1 MSLLRTIA
9 EYEALPAKWIETV
22 YTNPATRYYQHCTSL
37 TRISLN
43 GVYGKEDEAALLQAG
58 DGYLKGAA
66 DVSSW
71 IKLSDRTR
79 LWGNARY
86 TTGKETGIVWNE
98 TADFELLYPYVM
110 ADSIGGDLSLQEY
123 AFTGGYSGRAG
134 KFTWGIEGSYR
145 AALEYRNRDP
155 RPKNI
160 VSDLDFAGGGS
171 VRLDK
176 YVVGIS
182 VMAQIYSQDNTLDF
196 YAPLGSAYIYTM
208 TGLGQPRYDSGKAMS
223 PIRTTRATVTEP
235 AFNCFPH
242 KEGRAYTPQRTTAN
256 IA

>member
-1 MSLLRTIA
+1 MKIRFCSFLTIALFLLPALQGAERDSLSLLRTIA

-58 DGYLKGAA
+58 DGYLKGAV

-86 TTGKETGIVWNE
+86 TTGKETDVVWNE

-134 KFTWGIEGSYR
+134 KFTWGIVTGILVRRTSSRTSILPAEVPCDWVNMSW
-145 AALEYRNRDP
+145 EYR
-155 RPKNI
+155 
-160 VSDLDFAGGGS
+160 SWH
-171 VRLDK
+171 K
-176 YVVGIS
+176 YT
-182 VMAQIYSQDNTLDF
+182 A
-196 YAPLGSAYIYTM
+196 
-208 TGLGQPRYDSGKAMS
+208 K
-223 PIRTTRATVTEP
+223 TTRSTFMPRWVAP
-235 AFNCFPH
+235 ISI
-242 KEGRAYTPQRTTAN
+242 R
-256 IA
+256 

>member
-1 MSLLRTIA
+1 MKIRFCSFLTIALFLLPALQGAERDSLSLLRTIA

-43 GVYGKEDEAALLQAG
+43 GVYGKENEAALLQAG

-86 TTGKETGIVWNE
+86 TTGKETGVVWNE

-123 AFTGGYSGRAG
+123 AFTGG
-134 KFTWGIEGSYR
+134 
-145 AALEYRNRDP
+145 
-155 RPKNI
+155 
-160 VSDLDFAGGGS
+160 
-171 VRLDK
+171 
-176 YVVGIS
+176 
-182 VMAQIYSQDNTLDF
+182 
-196 YAPLGSAYIYTM
+196 
-208 TGLGQPRYDSGKAMS
+208 
-223 PIRTTRATVTEP
+223 
-235 AFNCFPH
+235 
-242 KEGRAYTPQRTTAN
+242 
-256 IA
+256 

>member
-1 MSLLRTIA
+1 MKIRFCSFLTIALFLLPALQGAERDSLSLLRTIA

-86 TTGKETGIVWNE
+86 TTGKETETVDIEWHEAFKRIHKKNTDKGTEVGIRM
-98 TADFELLYPYVM
+98 D
-110 ADSIGGDLSLQEY
+110 DSILSRGLYQDDVIY
-123 AFTGGYSGRAG
+123 ADDEKLVVVNTPPCEVIRVTLIPGHEKMSAKVCYEIG
-134 KFTWGIEGSYR
+134 
-145 AALEYRNRDP
+145 NRH
-155 RPKNI
+155 
-160 VSDLDFAGGGS
+160 
-171 VRLDK
+171 
-176 YVVGIS
+176 
-182 VMAQIYSQDNTLDF
+182 
-196 YAPLGSAYIYTM
+196 APLFWGENDTFIT
-208 TGLGQPRYDSGKAMS
+208 
-223 PIRTTRATVTEP
+223 I
-235 AFNCFPH
+235 
-242 KEGRAYTPQRTTAN
+242 
-256 IA
+256 

>member
-1 MSLLRTIA
+1 MKIRFCSFLTIALFLLPALQGTERDSLSLLRTIA

-86 TTGKETGIVWNE
+86 TTGKETGVVWNE

-110 ADSIGGDLSLQEY
+110 GRFHRGRPFPARICLHGRIFGSSRKIHM
-123 AFTGGYSGRAG
+123 GYRRELPCR
-134 KFTWGIEGSYR
+134 T
-145 AALEYRNRDP
+145 
-155 RPKNI
+155 
-160 VSDLDFAGGGS
+160 
-171 VRLDK
+171 
-176 YVVGIS
+176 GIS
-182 VMAQIYSQDNTLDF
+182 
-196 YAPLGSAYIYTM
+196 
-208 TGLGQPRYDSGKAMS
+208 
-223 PIRTTRATVTEP
+223 
-235 AFNCFPH
+235 
-242 KEGRAYTPQRTTAN
+242 
-256 IA
+256 

>member
-1 MSLLRTIA
+1 MKIRFCSFLTIALFLLPALQGAERDSLSLLRTIA
-9 EYEALPAKWIETV
+9 EHEALPAKWIETV

-43 GVYGKEDEAALLQAG
+43 GVYGKENEAALLQAG

-86 TTGKETGIVWNE
+86 TTGKETGVVWNE

-134 KFTWGIEGSYR
+134 KFTWGIEGATVPHWNIETGILVRRTSSR
-145 AALEYRNRDP
+145 TSILPAEVPCDWVNMSWEYR
-155 RPKNI
+155 
-160 VSDLDFAGGGS
+160 SWH
-171 VRLDK
+171 K
-176 YVVGIS
+176 YI
-182 VMAQIYSQDNTLDF
+182 A
-196 YAPLGSAYIYTM
+196 
-208 TGLGQPRYDSGKAMS
+208 K
-223 PIRTTRATVTEP
+223 TTRSTFMPRWVAP
-235 AFNCFPH
+235 ISI
-242 KEGRAYTPQRTTAN
+242 R
-256 IA
+256 

>member
-1 MSLLRTIA
+1 MDRNGLYQPGHPI
-9 EYEALPAKWIETV
+9 LPA
-22 YTNPATRYYQHCTSL
+22 
-37 TRISLN
+37 LN
-43 GVYGKEDEAALLQAG
+43 FSDP
-58 DGYLKGAA
+58 YLHKRGLRKRRRSCPLASRRRL
-66 DVSSW
+66 SSW

-86 TTGKETGIVWNE
+86 TTGKETGVVWNE

-110 ADSIGGDLSLQEY
+110 ADSFGGDLSLQEY

-171 VRLDK
+171 VRLGK

-182 VMAQIYSQDNTLDF
+182 VMAQI
-196 YAPLGSAYIYTM
+196 
-208 TGLGQPRYDSGKAMS
+208 
-223 PIRTTRATVTEP
+223 
-235 AFNCFPH
+235 
-242 KEGRAYTPQRTTAN
+242 
-256 IA
+256 

>member
-1 MSLLRTIA
+1 MKIRFCSFLTIALFLLPALQGAERDSLSLLRTIA

-43 GVYGKEDEAALLQAG
+43 GVCGKENEAALLQAG

-86 TTGKETGIVWNE
+86 TTGKETGVVWNE

-123 AFTGGYSGRAG
+123 AFTGGYSGRAVPHWNIE
-134 KFTWGIEGSYR
+134 TGILVRRTSSRTSILLVEVPCDWINMSW
-145 AALEYRNRDP
+145 EYR
-155 RPKNI
+155 
-160 VSDLDFAGGGS
+160 SWH
-171 VRLDK
+171 K
-176 YVVGIS
+176 YT
-182 VMAQIYSQDNTLDF
+182 A
-196 YAPLGSAYIYTM
+196 
-208 TGLGQPRYDSGKAMS
+208 K
-223 PIRTTRATVTEP
+223 TTRSTFMPRWVAP
-235 AFNCFPH
+235 ISI
-242 KEGRAYTPQRTTAN
+242 R
-256 IA
+256 

>member
-1 MSLLRTIA
+1 MKIRFCSFLTIALFLLPALQGAERDSLSLLRTIA

-22 YTNPATRYYQHCTSL
+22 YTNPATQYYQHCTSL

-86 TTGKETGIVWNE
+86 TTGKETGVVWNE

-145 AALEYRNRDP
+145 AALEYRLGP
-155 RPKNI
+155 R
-160 VSDLDFAGGGS
+160 FC
-171 VRLDK
+171 RRR
-176 YVVGIS
+176 
-182 VMAQIYSQDNTLDF
+182 F
-196 YAPLGSAYIYTM
+196 
-208 TGLGQPRYDSGKAMS
+208 
-223 PIRTTRATVTEP
+223 RAI
-235 AFNCFPH
+235 
-242 KEGRAYTPQRTTAN
+242 G
-256 IA
+256 

>member
-1 MSLLRTIA
+1 MKIRFCSFLTIALFLLPALQGTERDSLSLLRTIA

-86 TTGKETGIVWNE
+86 TTG
-98 TADFELLYPYVM
+98 
-110 ADSIGGDLSLQEY
+110 
-123 AFTGGYSGRAG
+123 
-134 KFTWGIEGSYR
+134 
-145 AALEYRNRDP
+145 
-155 RPKNI
+155 
-160 VSDLDFAGGGS
+160 
-171 VRLDK
+171 
-176 YVVGIS
+176 
-182 VMAQIYSQDNTLDF
+182 
-196 YAPLGSAYIYTM
+196 
-208 TGLGQPRYDSGKAMS
+208 
-223 PIRTTRATVTEP
+223 
-235 AFNCFPH
+235 
-242 KEGRAYTPQRTTAN
+242 
-256 IA
+256 

>member
-1 MSLLRTIA
+1 MKIRFCSFLTIALFLLPALQGAERDSLSLLRTIA

-43 GVYGKEDEAALLQAG
+43 GVYGTE
-58 DGYLKGAA
+58 GAA

-86 TTGKETGIVWNE
+86 TTGKETGVVWNE

-123 AFTGGYSGRAG
+123 AFTGGYSGRAR

-182 VMAQIYSQDNTLDF
+182 
-196 YAPLGSAYIYTM
+196 
-208 TGLGQPRYDSGKAMS
+208 
-223 PIRTTRATVTEP
+223 IR
-235 AFNCFPH
+235 
-242 KEGRAYTPQRTTAN
+242 
-256 IA
+256 

>member
-1 MSLLRTIA
+1 MDRNGL
-9 EYEALPAKWIETV
+9 YQ
-22 YTNPATRYYQHCTSL
+22 PATRYYQHCTSL

-43 GVYGKEDEAALLQAG
+43 GVYGKENEAALLQAG

-79 LWGNARY
+79 LWGNAATQPEKKPVSY
-86 TTGKETGIVWNE
+86 GTKQQTSNCSTPTSW
-98 TADFELLYPYVM
+98 

-171 VRLDK
+171 VRLGK

-182 VMAQIYSQDNTLDF
+182 VLAQIYSQDNTLDF
-196 YAPLGSAYIYTM
+196 MPRWVAPIS
-208 TGLGQPRYDSGKAMS
+208 
-223 PIRTTRATVTEP
+223 IR
-235 AFNCFPH
+235 
-242 KEGRAYTPQRTTAN
+242 
-256 IA
+256 